1 MPSSHCPYG
10 HRPQSSGPKPSR
22 DCLPDWLSG
31 LPAAWRDRVVA
42 PGTFRVFREYEVPAR
57 RLIGYDEQGQPCYC
71 VYDYRLI
78 DLRSDDD
85 EEFYQALAYGESV
98 TAWRLNDAR
107 WLVHRCVEALGEE
120 GGRDSDFSVEEWMP
134 R

>member
-1 MPSSHCPYG
+1 MPSSDCLYG
-10 HRPQSSGPKPSR
+10 RRPRPSGLKLSH

-31 LPAAWRDRVVA
+31 LPSEWSDRVVV
-42 PGTFRVFREYEVPAR
+42 PSVFRLFREYEIPAR
-57 RLIGYDEQGQPCYC
+57 RLVGYDSHHQLCYC

-85 EEFYQALAYGESV
+85 EEFYPALAYGESV
-98 TAWRLNDAR
+98 TSWRLKDAR

-120 GGRDSDFSVEEWMP
+120 GDRDSGFSFETRMP